1 MTEHLQILRRVGWA
15 LVIIGVLDIGFMIYC
30 IANRMN
36 YSSSLNVFAV
46 GAGIFLLRGSL
57 GAARMVCWFTAFM
70 LSGFLLSALIV
81 FPWIWPLDYWLLTF
95 RQEPLGFVFSML
107 SLVALLLALF
117 WVYRTL
123 RAPPVLAAHAAAGQG
138 TDVPKSAFASG
149 CVLAIGLAVLLQ
161 FTLKGE
167 TAEKAVRLATE
178 QYGAEYRYVISS
190 IHWAGGHVSA
200 RVTAFNKHESRE
212 VEIEWED

>member
-1 MTEHLQILRRVGWA
+1 MSRLRIVRPELVMAEHLQILRRVGWA
-15 LVIIGVLDIGFMIYC
+15 LVIIGVLDIGFMVYC
-30 IANRMN
+30 IVNRMN

-46 GAGIFLLRGSL
+46 GAG
-57 GAARMVCWFTAFM
+57 V
-70 LSGFLLSALIV
+70 FLLSALIV
-81 FPWIWPLDYWLLTF
+81 FPWMWPLDYWLLTL
-95 RQEPLGFVFSML
+95 RQEPLGFVFSIL
-107 SLVALLLALF
+107 LLVAMLLALF

-123 RAPPVLAAHAAAGQG
+123 RAPPVLAARAAAGQS
-138 TDVPKSAFASG
+138 TDVPKSAFVSG

-178 QYGAEYRYVISS
+178 QYGADYTYVISS
-190 IHWAGGHVSA
+190 IHWSGGHVSA
-200 RVTAFNKHESRE
+200 RLTAFNPKESRE

>member
-1 MTEHLQILRRVGWA
+1 MAEHLQILRRVGWA
-15 LVIIGVLDIGFMIYC
+15 LVIIGVLDIGLMIYC
-30 IANRMN
+30 IVNWMN

-57 GAARMVCWFTAFM
+57 GAARAVSWFSAFL
-70 LSGFLLSALIV
+70 LSGVLLSALIV
-81 FPWIWPLDYWLLTF
+81 FPWMWPLDYWLLTLG
-95 RQEPLGFVFSML
+95 QEPLGFVSSVLF
-107 SLVALLLALF
+107 LVAMLLALF

-123 RAPPVLAAHAAAGQG
+123 RAPPVLAAHAATGHNTG
-138 TDVPKSAFASG
+138 VPKSAFASG
-149 CVLAIGLAVLLQ
+149 CVLAIGLAVLMQL
-161 FTLKGE
+161 TLKGE

-190 IHWAGGHVSA
+190 IHWSGGHVSA
-200 RVTAFNKHESRE
+200 RLTAFNQKESRE